1 MRTLANFY
9 LSVMGL
15 GGCSNALK
23 QHNQATI
30 FHGSTILIPYV
41 LLALSAMN
49 IYAIEWRSFV
59 GVYWVFTLSMWRC
72 FSIKLK
78 QENQSTIHQG
88 SSTWIPYFGLLT
100 NSVRCFLWCSGSVC
114 SRILSPYVRFWNFFF
129 CQKRNW
135 KSIRFFSHLLALIFV
150 WYSANCI
157 RYTTN
162 MLEHFPLQ
170 LRSKRVLQ

>member
-41 LLALSAMN
+41 LLALSALAMN

-59 GVYWVFTLSMWRC
+59 GVY
-72 FSIKLK
+72 
-78 QENQSTIHQG
+78 
-88 SSTWIPYFGLLT
+88 
-100 NSVRCFLWCSGSVC
+100 
-114 SRILSPYVRFWNFFF
+114 
-129 CQKRNW
+129 
-135 KSIRFFSHLLALIFV
+135 
-150 WYSANCI
+150 
-157 RYTTN
+157 
-162 MLEHFPLQ
+162 
-170 LRSKRVLQ
+170 